1 MCLRSLNN
9 TYREID
15 KEPLDSIA
23 IPKKR
28 TDISNLDPEER
39 DYLESYERGEW
50 ISDLTP
56 ERVKELQAYARVTLE
71 EREKER
77 ESKKEIIDP

>member
-1 MCLRSLNN
+1 MS
-9 TYREID
+9 D
-15 KEPLDSIA
+15 PDAFSSKEPIDPLA
-23 IPKKR
+23 IHKKR

-56 ERVKELQAYARVTLE
+56 ERVKELQAYARATLE
-71 EREKER
+71 ELDRGNA
-77 ESKKEIIDP
+77 

>member
-1 MCLRSLNN
+1 MNNPNARSH
-9 TYREID
+9 
-15 KEPLDSIA
+15 KEPIDSIE

>member
-1 MCLRSLNN
+1 MNNPNARSH
-9 TYREID
+9 
-15 KEPLDSIA
+15 KEPIDSIE
-23 IPKKR
+23 IYEKR
-28 TDISNLDPEER
+28 TYISNLDPEER

-56 ERVKELQAYARVTLE
+56 ERVKELQAYARVTLK

>member
-1 MCLRSLNN
+1 M
-9 TYREID
+9 Y
-15 KEPLDSIA
+15 
-23 IPKKR
+23 KKR

>member
-1 MCLRSLNN
+1 MNNPNARSH
-9 TYREID
+9 
-15 KEPLDSIA
+15 KEPIDSIK

-28 TDISNLDPEER
+28 TYISNLDPEER

-56 ERVKELQAYARVTLE
+56 ERVKELQ
-71 EREKER
+71 
-77 ESKKEIIDP
+77 S

>member
-1 MCLRSLNN
+1 MNNPNARSN
-9 TYREID
+9 
-15 KEPLDSIA
+15 KEPIDSIE

-28 TDISNLDPEER
+28 TYISNLDPEER
-39 DYLESYERGEW
+39 KLLELYEQGEW
-50 ISDLTP
+50 VSKLTP

>member
-1 MCLRSLNN
+1 MNNPNARSH
-9 TYREID
+9 
-15 KEPLDSIA
+15 KEPIDSI
-23 IPKKR
+23 IIYKKR